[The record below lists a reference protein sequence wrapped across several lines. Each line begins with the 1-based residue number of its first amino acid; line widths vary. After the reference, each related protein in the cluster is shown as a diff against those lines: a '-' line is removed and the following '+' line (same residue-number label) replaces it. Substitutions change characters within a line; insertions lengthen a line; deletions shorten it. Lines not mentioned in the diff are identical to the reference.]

1 MVPGGG
7 RSFPAAAASIKDG
20 ASLGSASGISAESPQ
35 KVLASAEAGRSQ
47 TIGNAA
53 SPRVR
58 THKGDSIIEGFV
70 IHGFRQETCNES
82 RLFLA
87 YEGSV
92 RTA

>member
-1 MVPGGG
+1 MV
-7 RSFPAAAASIKDG
+7 AS
-20 ASLGSASGISAESPQ
+20 E
-35 KVLASAEAGRSQ
+35 
-47 TIGNAA
+47 TIRFRWFVNFGLLTT
-53 SPRVR
+53 RVR